1 MIITSLVCSRGFFFF
16 INDPEGPNLLIVTV
30 LALILFF
37 VSWATYTLSSFST
50 STKKLS
56 LALLAQIVLAAGLFV
71 VLR

>member
-1 MIITSLVCSRGFFFF
+1 MIITALVCSRGFFFF